1 MNYIFIGMPTSG
13 KSTVGVLVA
22 KALGMGF
29 VDTDLVIQNR
39 YQKKLSQLIEEKGVE
54 GFKRLENEVNA
65 SIDAQ
70 NSVIAPGGSAVY
82 GKEAMEHFRA
92 IGKVVYLRLPFEAVE
107 KRLKN
112 ARARGVVMPEGY
124 TLKELYDERVPL
136 YEKYAHMIVDCD
148 RETLDDTVEAVLSLL
163 S

>member
-82 GKEAMEHFRA
+82 GKEAMELFRA
-92 IGKVVYLRLPFEAVE
+92 IGKVIYLRLPLEAVE

>member
-1 MNYIFIGMPTSG
+1 MNYILIGMPTSG

-22 KALGMGF
+22 KALGKGF

-39 YQKKLSQLIEEKGVE
+39 YHKKLSLLIEEEGIE
-54 GFKRLENEVNA
+54 GFKRIENEVNC
-65 SIDAQ
+65 SIDVH

-82 GKEAMEHFRA
+82 GKEAMEHFRT
-92 IGKVVYLRLPFEAVE
+92 IGKVVYLRLSFETVE

-112 ARARGVVMPEGY
+112 AKARGVVMPEGY
-124 TLKELYDERVPL
+124 TLRDLYDERVPL
-136 YEKYAHMIVDCD
+136 YERYAHLVVDCD
-148 RETLDDTVEAVLSLL
+148 HETLDETVDAVLALL

>member
-29 VDTDLVIQNR
+29 VDTDLVLQNR
-39 YQKKLSQLIEEKGVE
+39 YGKKLSELIEEEGVE
-54 GFKRLENEVNA
+54 GFKRIENEVNA
-65 SIDAQ
+65 SIDAT

-124 TLKELYDERVPL
+124 TLKDLYDERVPL
-136 YEKYAHMIVDCD
+136 YEKYAHLIVDCD
-148 RETLDDTVEAVLSLL
+148 RETLDETVEAVLSLL